1 MFGISEVNILFEYS
15 PTHNIAMQ
23 KKNSRTIGFS
33 YVTEKSI
40 SHILVGKPFIPFY
53 KETIDFF
60 DEWLRYY
67 NKPTV
72 KFPLEYDYILEKI
85 DYLDNLTKNEKEW
98 EIFLND
104 LKKYV
109 LNLREHL
116 MSIIH
121 ENNSYFE
128 YIVSESEKNKIT
140 LL

>member
-1 MFGISEVNILFEYS
+1 M
-15 PTHNIAMQ
+15 
-23 KKNSRTIGFS
+23 
-33 YVTEKSI
+33 
-40 SHILVGKPFIPFY
+40 
-53 KETIDFF
+53 
-60 DEWLRYY
+60 
-67 NKPTV
+67 
-72 KFPLEYDYILEKI
+72 EYDFILEKI
-85 DYLDNLTKNEKEW
+85 DYFDNLTKNEKEW